1 MSLFIYTRHTADCPK
16 RSDRFSKRCRCP
28 KWIRGM
34 LNDLPFRQSA
44 GTRSWEKAEEKRRLL
59 ENEAEARAKSSQRSE
74 IPQEKKEPTTIKA
87 AVARFLSSKK
97 NENLAESTLEKLKTI
112 FENGSLP
119 GQLQPDSAISQNSRP
134 HI

>member
-1 MSLFIYTRHTADCPK
+1 
-16 RSDRFSKRCRCP
+16 
-28 KWIRGM
+28 M